1 MTTIKPVL
9 IVPVGTFQKGDMERL
24 NDNFF
29 CVVEAKD
36 PAAVKFLDPIPSA
49 AERTKIEEAA
59 IILSR
64 RLLSNNLR
72 SFSGEIINLT
82 RENICKLYVEILS
95 EGTKLDQDIDKSER
109 IFSTEKRN
117 ELERLAREEARAERA
132 AEKAKKLASTVKPKG
147 A

>member
-72 SFSGEIINLT
+72 SFS
-82 RENICKLYVEILS
+82 S
-95 EGTKLDQDIDKSER
+95 
-109 IFSTEKRN
+109 
-117 ELERLAREEARAERA
+117 
-132 AEKAKKLASTVKPKG
+132 KAKLWPINPPPPINRIRLPDSVTISHDLS
-147 A
+147 